1 MAFIH
6 LVVNVLSQLNNK
18 TMNNKNNGANNSTPE
33 TQQKKYVD
41 VFALVT
47 DRICTLLEQNIVPWR
62 KSWTSAG
69 IPTNL
74 ITKRPYSG
82 INLLL
87 LNSLNYEHNL
97 FITFKQLKTIGA
109 SVLKGEKSTPVI
121 FTKMNEKEVEKN
133 GEKTIE
139 KKPMLRYYN
148 VFNINQLRDVPPE
161 FMSKAQGAANTEILE
176 CMNVIEG
183 MPNKPKIEHKKQEA
197 FYVPAKDIINMPRL
211 KTFKA
216 SEEYFTTLFHE
227 LIHATGHTSRLNRD
241 EVMRSDGFGNDKYAL
256 EELVAELGACYLR
269 SLCGL
274 DINDMSQ
281 NASYIKGWLE
291 VLKGDKRF
299 IIKAASKAQ
308 QGVNYVINPVTEDIE
323 EDVPEDMTQQDA
335 VEIS

>member
-1 MAFIH
+1 
-6 LVVNVLSQLNNK
+6 
-18 TMNNKNNGANNSTPE
+18 MNNKNNDAINSTPE

-47 DRICTLLEQNIVPWR
+47 ERICALLEQNIVPWR

-139 KKPMLRYYN
+139 KKTMLRYYN
-148 VFNINQLRDVPPE
+148 VFNIHQLRDVPPE
-161 FMSKAQGAANTEILE
+161 FMLKAQGAANTEILE

-197 FYVPAKDIINMPRL
+197 FYVPSLDVINMPRM
-211 KTFKA
+211 KSFKS
-216 SEEYFTTLFHE
+216 SEDYYGTLMHE
-227 LIHATGHTSRLNRD
+227 LIHACGHSTRCNRS
-241 EVMRSDGFGNDKYAL
+241 EVMDNPTFGSEPYAI
-256 EELVAELGACYLR
+256 EELVAELGSCYLR
-269 SLCGL
+269 SICGL

-281 NASYIKGWLE
+281 NASYINGWLE
-291 VLKGDKRF
+291 VLKNDKRF

-308 QGVNYVINPVTEDIE
+308 QSVNYILKPIE
-323 EDVPEDMTQQDA
+323 ESHEEA
-335 VEIS
+335 VNEELEEIV